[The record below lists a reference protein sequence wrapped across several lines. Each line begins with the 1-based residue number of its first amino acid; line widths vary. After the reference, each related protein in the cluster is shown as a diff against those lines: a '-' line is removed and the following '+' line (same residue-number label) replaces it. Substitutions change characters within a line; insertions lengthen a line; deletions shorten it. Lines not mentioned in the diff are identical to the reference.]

1 MQTEN
6 LGFFSP
12 LNFPVQLPHLS
23 AGERTGCGLFSIT
36 FLKDTSAEPRSAR
49 GTHLRARE
57 LSVLRELG
65 ERRATSFP
73 ESQSQSSCVGL
84 EPGEAEPFCSRRRVP
99 PPLPASLPACLP
111 AGRVSCAATRRAPVL
126 LRGPWDKPQSLFGE
140 PWENTRKERERASAM
155 GQLCCFPFSRDEE
168 KISDKNGGE
177 PDDAELVRL
186 SKRLVENAVLKAV
199 QQYLEETQNKN
210 KPGDGSSVKTEEA
223 DRNGTDSDNN
233 RK

>member
-1 MQTEN
+1 MFCKVRFPIPKTKKEKSPGDERKLFLFKCRQKIW
-6 LGFFSP
+6 GFFSP
-12 LNFPVQLPHLS
+12 LNFLVQLPHLS

-57 LSVLRELG
+57 LPVLRELG

-111 AGRVSCAATRRAPVL
+111 AGWPGILCSTRRAPVL

-140 PWENTRKERERASAM
+140 PWENTRKERE
-155 GQLCCFPFSRDEE
+155 C
-168 KISDKNGGE
+168 
-177 PDDAELVRL
+177 
-186 SKRLVENAVLKAV
+186 
-199 QQYLEETQNKN
+199 
-210 KPGDGSSVKTEEA
+210 
-223 DRNGTDSDNN
+223 
-233 RK
+233 

>member
-1 MQTEN
+1 MFSVFCKVRFPIPKTKKEKSPGDERKLFLFKCRQKIW
-6 LGFFSP
+6 GFFSP
-12 LNFPVQLPHLS
+12 LNFLVQLPHLS

-57 LSVLRELG
+57 LPVLRELG

-111 AGRVSCAATRRAPVL
+111 AGRVFCAALVVL
-126 LRGPWDKPQSLFGE
+126 LCCSADRGINRSRSLGS
-140 PWENTRKERERASAM
+140 PGRTPGRRESASAM

-168 KISDKNGGE
+168 KISKCDLFC
-177 PDDAELVRL
+177 AT
-186 SKRLVENAVLKAV
+186 S
-199 QQYLEETQNKN
+199 
-210 KPGDGSSVKTEEA
+210 
-223 DRNGTDSDNN
+223 
-233 RK
+233 